1 VEGRVLFCDELISG
15 CFPIPTEPELGST
28 HGHDLPA
35 QVWAVWVFDGWADDL
50 NGGAHIPPAAGKV
63 VNDDSQISMLAT
75 HSFLLFSSIAELAG
89 AAIWNK
95 SPQPVMWASHKKTR
109 HEAG

>member
-1 VEGRVLFCDELISG
+1 M
-15 CFPIPTEPELGST
+15 
-28 HGHDLPA
+28 
-35 QVWAVWVFDGWADDL
+35 FDHRA
-50 NGGAHIPPAAGKV
+50 NHP
-63 VNDDSQISMLAT
+63 NDDSKVALAAFKVLNDDGQVAMLAT